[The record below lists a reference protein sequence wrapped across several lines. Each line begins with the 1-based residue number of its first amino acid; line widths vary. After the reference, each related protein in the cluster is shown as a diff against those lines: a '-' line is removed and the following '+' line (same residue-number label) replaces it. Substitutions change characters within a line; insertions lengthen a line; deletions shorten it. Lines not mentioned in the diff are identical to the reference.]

1 MNKYNNCITYIDGKR
16 FASRKEAM
24 HFVYLRS
31 LQEKA
36 QINNLQLQTSME
48 FKINDKKIFTYRPDF
63 EYDDNNGH
71 HIIDVKGVQTPLFKL
86 KRKLIEAQYNCKIEI
101 V

>member
-1 MNKYNNCITYIDGKR
+1 MNKYNNQITYIDGKR

-31 LQEKA
+31 LQDKG
-36 QINNLQLQTSME
+36 QIDNLQLQTSIV
-48 FKINDKKIFTYRPDF
+48 FKINDKKIFTYKPDF
-63 EYDDNNGH
+63 EYDDDNGH

-86 KRKLIEAQYNCKIEI
+86 KKKLIEAQYNCIIEI
-101 V
+101 I